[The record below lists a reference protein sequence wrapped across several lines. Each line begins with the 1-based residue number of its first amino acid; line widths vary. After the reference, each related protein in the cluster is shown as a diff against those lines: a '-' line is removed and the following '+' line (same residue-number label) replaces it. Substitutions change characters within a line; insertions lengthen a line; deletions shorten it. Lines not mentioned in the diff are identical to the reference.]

1 MAVYKRS
8 FRPYQGELSAPGTR
22 FLVLARYA
30 LRDLFRSKLFVV
42 FLTLCFVYPLLAT
55 LAIYL
60 RHNAD
65 LLTALTSMGAELDDW
80 VPIDER
86 FFGVFQRVQGTLAF
100 FLVLFSGP
108 RLVSRD
114 LANNGLA
121 LYLCRPFSRSQY
133 VAGKL
138 SVLAV
143 LMSLITWVPGLVLFG
158 LQTGLVGAGWA
169 VEHWRSAVAL
179 VVGSWI
185 WIVVLGFL
193 ALAISAWVKWRPVAG
208 FLLLLL
214 FFGGGLFAQIF
225 RVLFKSEWGNVF
237 DLHHNVRNVWAQLY
251 GSSAPFFWSPPTGLP
266 GWAAWAA
273 LGALGAF
280 SLLMLRRRIRAYE
293 VVR

>member
-8 FRPYQGELSAPGTR
+8 FRPYAGELTPPWSR
-22 FLVLARYA
+22 FWVLSRYA
-30 LRDLFRSKLFVV
+30 LSDLFRSKLFVV
-42 FLTLCFVYPLLAT
+42 FLTLCFVFPLLAT

-65 LLTALTSMGAELDDW
+65 LLATLTAMGAQLDEW

-121 LYLCRPFSRSQY
+121 LYLCRPFTKTQY

-138 SVLAV
+138 SVLAI
-143 LMSLITWVPGLVLFG
+143 LMSAITWVPGLLLFA
-158 LQTGLVGAGWA
+158 LQTGLVGRSWA
-169 VEHWRSAVAL
+169 LENWRSAAAL
-179 VVGSWI
+179 FVGSWV
-185 WIVVLGFL
+185 WIVVLGFI

-214 FFGGGLFAQIF
+214 FFGGGLFAKIF
-225 RVLFKSEWGNVF
+225 EVLFKSEWGNVF

-251 GSSAPFFWSPPTGLP
+251 GSSAPFFFYPPTDLP

-273 LGALGAF
+273 LALLVVL
-280 SLLMLRRRIRAYE
+280 SVLMLKRRIRAYE

>member
-8 FRPYQGELSAPGTR
+8 FHPYAGELTAEWSR
-22 FLVLARYA
+22 FLVLSRYA
-30 LRDLFRSKLFVV
+30 LRDIFRSKLFVV
-42 FLTLCFVYPLLAT
+42 FLTLCFVYPLLST

-65 LLTALTSMGAELDDW
+65 LLASLTAIGADLGEW

-86 FFGVFQRVQGTLAF
+86 FFGIFLRVQGTLAF

-121 LYLCRPFSRSQY
+121 LYLCRPFTKTHY

-138 SVLAV
+138 SVLAI
-143 LMSLITWVPGLVLFG
+143 LMSAITWVPGLLLFL
-158 LQTGLVGAGWA
+158 LQASLVGRAWA
-169 VEHWRSAVAL
+169 FEHWRSAAAL
-179 VVGSWI
+179 VVGSWV
-185 WIVVLGFL
+185 WIGVLGFL
-193 ALAISAWVKWRPVAG
+193 ALAVSAWVKWRPVAG

-225 RVLFKSEWGNVF
+225 KELFKSEWGNVF
-237 DLHHNVRNVWAQLY
+237 DLHHNVRNVWAQLF
-251 GSSAPFFWSPPTGLP
+251 GTDAPFFWNPATDLP

-273 LGALGAF
+273 MGVLVTF
-280 SLLMLRRRIRAYE
+280 SLMMLNRRIRAYE
-293 VVR
+293 VIR

>member
-8 FRPYQGELSAPGTR
+8 FRPYAGDLTSASTR
-22 FLVLARYA
+22 FLVVARYA

-42 FLTLCFVYPLLAT
+42 FLTLCFIFPLLST
-55 LAIYL
+55 FAIYL

-65 LLTALTSMGAELDDW
+65 LLASLSAMGAELGEW

-86 FFGVFQRVQGTLAF
+86 FFGIFLRVQGTLAF

-121 LYLCRPFSRSQY
+121 LYLCRPFDKSQY

-138 SVLAV
+138 SVLAI
-143 LMSLITWVPGLVLFG
+143 LMSLVTWVPGMALFA
-158 LQTGLVGAGWA
+158 LQSGLVGAGWA
-169 VEHWRSAVAL
+169 AANWRSAMAL
-179 VVGSWI
+179 FLGAWI
-185 WIVVLGFL
+185 WILVLGIL

-225 RVLFKSEWGNVF
+225 QVLFKSQWGNLF
-237 DLHHNVRNVWAQLY
+237 DLHHNMRNVWSQLF
-251 GSSAPFFWSPPTGLP
+251 GTTAPFFWTPANELP
-266 GWAAWAA
+266 GWGPWVALVVLVAA
-273 LGALGAF
+273 
-280 SLLMLRRRIRAYE
+280 SLLLLDRRIRAYE
-293 VVR
+293 VIK